1 MENKRN
7 FILITGS
14 SSGIGRCIA
23 SNLSFSYNVILHGR
37 NEEKIM
43 ETKSLCSKDYEQLI
57 FKYDLTNV
65 NELEG
70 EFSSFIGKNN
80 IEISHFIHC
89 AGYLRMVP
97 LKMVSLESINQTFAI
112 NVFSAALIVKILI
125 HRKVNASAL
134 KSIVFISSNIS
145 NFGSK
150 AFSIYAASKG
160 ALDSL
165 MRCLAVELAPKIRV
179 NSVLPGRIDTEM
191 TKTISENKELS
202 DRIAATYPLGIGKP
216 EDIFNIVDFLLSEK
230 SRWITGQQF
239 TIDGGRTIN
248 ITG

>member
-23 SNLSFSYNVILHGR
+23 ANLSSSHNIILHGR
-37 NEEKIM
+37 NEDRLQ
-43 ETKSLCSKDYEQLI
+43 ETKSLCSSDNEPLI
-57 FKYDLTNV
+57 FKYDLTKV
-65 NELEG
+65 NELEV
-70 EFSSFIGKNN
+70 EFSSFVEENK

-97 LKMVSLESINQTFAI
+97 LKMVSLESINQTFTT
-112 NVFSAALIVKILI
+112 NVISAALLAKILMN
-125 HRKVNASAL
+125 RKVNALAL

-165 MRCLAVELAPKIRV
+165 MRCLAVELAPKVRV
-179 NSVLPGRIDTEM
+179 NSVLPGGIDTEM

-202 DRIAATYPLGIGKP
+202 DRIAATYPLGMGKP
-216 EDIFNIVDFLLSEK
+216 EDIFYIVDFLLSEK
-230 SRWITGQQF
+230 ARWITGQQF